1 MNAMGKK
8 TAIGAV
14 LAFINLPVVLA
25 LGEAVSFHV
34 RNRANGTIVSSG
46 EKRVYLLH
54 VPRSYDR
61 TRPTPLVISL
71 HGAGGWPVQQRD
83 LSGWNRLAD
92 EKGFIVVY
100 PSGIESAGPR
110 IWHTG
115 GTGLMRDVRFIS
127 ELIDKLEA
135 SYNIDPARIYAN
147 GLSNGGGM
155 SFALSCTL
163 SDRIAA
169 VGLVGAAHFLPWS
182 WCTEPRPIPMIS
194 FHGTADPMTP
204 YKGGRTLVAPEVFP
218 SIPSWTARWARR
230 NRCGTNPV
238 ESVIAPDVTRIEYP
252 DCADGADVVLYRVQ
266 GGGHTWPGGEPM
278 PEWFVGPTSNS
289 VDATGRMWAF
299 FREHR
304 LPRSVT
310 SSSAGR

>member
-1 MNAMGKK
+1 VNAMERK
-8 TAIGAV
+8 TVIGAV

-25 LGEAVSFHV
+25 LSEAVSFHV
-34 RNRANGTIVSSG
+34 RNRSNGTIVSSG

-110 IWHTG
+110 VWHVDR
-115 GTGLMRDVRFIS
+115 GTDVRFIS

-135 SYNIDPARIYAN
+135 AYNIDPARIYAN

-155 SFALSCTL
+155 SFVLSCTL

-169 VGLVGAAHFLPWS
+169 VGLVGAAHLLPWS
-182 WCTEPRPIPMIS
+182 WCTEHRPMPMIS
-194 FHGTADPMTP
+194 FHGTADPMIP
-204 YKGGRTLVAPEVFP
+204 YKGGRSPIAANWFP
-218 SIPSWTARWARR
+218 NIPTWTANWARR

-252 DCADGADVVLYRVQ
+252 DCTDGADVVLYRVQ

-278 PEWFVGPTSNS
+278 PEWFVGPTSNG
-289 VDATGRMWAF
+289 VDATSQMWAF
-299 FREHR
+299 FREHPLR
-304 LPRSVT
+304 ASQAAARQK
-310 SSSAGR
+310 